1 MANSDSGQPEVLTFD
16 LLDLLDF
23 SDAGPQALLVTDS
36 GDARLVLFAMRK
48 GQQIPEHRSP
58 SQLIVQVIDGCVVF
72 TVAGQI
78 VSLRAGKVLLVA
90 AGLEHHLQA
99 EEDALMLLTMTPSP
113 AKVHQEGKR
122 PNLPS

>member
-1 MANSDSGQPEVLTFD
+1 MANSASGQPDVLTFD
-16 LLDLLDF
+16 LLDLLNF
-23 SDAGPQALLVTDS
+23 SDTGPQALLVTDS

-58 SQLIVQVIDGCVVF
+58 SQLIVQVIDGCVAF
-72 TVAGQI
+72 TVAGRS

-90 AGLEHHLQA
+90 AGLEHHLRA

-113 AKVHQEGKR
+113 AKIHQEGGH
-122 PNLPS
+122 PTLPS